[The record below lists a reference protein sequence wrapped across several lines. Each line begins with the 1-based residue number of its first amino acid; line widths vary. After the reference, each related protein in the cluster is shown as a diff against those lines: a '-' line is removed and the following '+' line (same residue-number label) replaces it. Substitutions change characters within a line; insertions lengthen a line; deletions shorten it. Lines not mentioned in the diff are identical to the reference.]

1 MESHKPSASKEDLIF
16 NIISRKIKQ
25 LPEPESNLLEYETA
39 YIAFKLICGKP
50 HLIANS
56 LFWCIWT
63 QAPVASSLPMA
74 VILFLTANLSYNSF
88 ASLPL
93 EYR

>member
-39 YIAFKLICGKP
+39 YIAFKLI
-50 HLIANS
+50 LIANS